1 MDLPAGT
8 KAVRV
13 TGPDGK
19 DVPAQYENGKAIF
32 VAKTPSVG
40 YAVYDVQPAASAP
53 ASTLKVSNTSLEN
66 ARYRV
71 TLNADGD
78 VSSIFDKTVNKE
90 LLSAPVRLAVSH
102 DAPRQWPAWNMDW
115 DQVHTAPRGY
125 VGGPAQIRIAENG
138 PARVAVEVS
147 REFEGSK
154 FVSTVRLAAGDPGNR
169 VEFANSI
176 DWKGLASNVKATFA
190 LTATNKDATYNWD
203 IGTVQRP
210 TEDERQFEVASH
222 QWIDLTDQ
230 SGSYGA
236 TILTDVKNG
245 SDKFDDHTIRLTLLR
260 TPGGTNYTDQFN
272 QDWGHHEIL
281 FGIAGHTGDWRSAQT
296 DWEGQR
302 LNDPLVAFEAP
313 KHAGSLG
320 KEFSLVKIDN
330 PRIRVLALKKAE
342 MSDEVVLRMVEL
354 DGKPESNVHVHFAG
368 PVTAAREVNGQE
380 LPVGSATVEGGAL
393 VTNFT
398 AYQPRTFALKLGA
411 APAKLAAV
419 TSKPVTLPYDLAVA
433 SNDDTKTVGGFDSK
447 GDAIPAE
454 MLPSTIDYDGVQ
466 FHLAPAGTGKVD
478 AVVAKGQK
486 IELPAGRYNRVYVLA
501 AADGDQNV
509 EFHAGDKAAKLD
521 IEDWGGFIG
530 QWDTRQ
536 WKPKPLE
543 VQGRGGN
550 FNNPNGTPPPPTPLR
565 QDWAISANHA
575 TWDNSNR
582 GSADW
587 SPRYPED
594 YLGLKPGYIKR
605 ADLAWYASHH
615 HTSDGLNEPYQYSYL
630 FAYAIDLPANARTLT
645 LPDNAKVRVLA
656 VSVAEEN
663 PEMKPA
669 QPLYDVLGS
678 K

>member
-1 MDLPAGT
+1 
-8 KAVRV
+8 
-13 TGPDGK
+13 
-19 DVPAQYENGKAIF
+19 
-32 VAKTPSVG
+32 
-40 YAVYDVQPAASAP
+40 
-53 ASTLKVSNTSLEN
+53 
-66 ARYRV
+66 
-71 TLNADGD
+71 
-78 VSSIFDKTVNKE
+78 
-90 LLSAPVRLAVSH
+90 
-102 DAPRQWPAWNMDW
+102 
-115 DQVHTAPRGY
+115 
-125 VGGPAQIRIAENG
+125 
-138 PARVAVEVS
+138 
-147 REFEGSK
+147 
-154 FVSTVRLAAGDPGNR
+154 
-169 VEFANSI
+169 
-176 DWKGLASNVKATFA
+176 
-190 LTATNKDATYNWD
+190 
-203 IGTVQRP
+203 
-210 TEDERQFEVASH
+210 
-222 QWIDLTDQ
+222 
-230 SGSYGA
+230 
-236 TILTDVKNG
+236 
-245 SDKFDDHTIRLTLLR
+245 
-260 TPGGTNYTDQFN
+260 
-272 QDWGHHEIL
+272 
-281 FGIAGHTGDWRSAQT
+281 
-296 DWEGQR
+296 
-302 LNDPLVAFEAP
+302 
-313 KHAGSLG
+313 
-320 KEFSLVKIDN
+320 
-330 PRIRVLALKKAE
+330 
-342 MSDEVVLRMVEL
+342 
-354 DGKPESNVHVHFAG
+354 
-368 PVTAAREVNGQE
+368 
-380 LPVGSATVEGGAL
+380 
-393 VTNFT
+393 
-398 AYQPRTFALKLGA
+398 
-411 APAKLAAV
+411 
-419 TSKPVTLPYDLAVA
+419 VA

-521 IEDWGGFIG
+521 VEDWGGFIG